1 MSISLT
7 TNVPSVTITE
17 TGISVPQTQD
27 ILAGTLQD
35 INAAF
40 GGNLNVSSV
49 STPQYVLSAERAQAI
64 ALAYASLAFT
74 LSQFDP
80 DTAIGR
86 FQDALARIY
95 FITRKSGTPTIV
107 SATCTGIPGN
117 TLPAG
122 SLARD
127 TSGNVYES
135 LSAVSFGSNGQATVQ
150 FANQVSGAIP
160 CAAGSLVYI
169 QVAVPGW
176 DAITNES
183 PGVTGTNIEGRD
195 AFELRRQESV
205 ALNSTGTVPAIRA
218 AVLGIANVTDCF
230 VYDNYDDD
238 PILYGATN
246 YEIAP
251 HSVYVGVVGGEDNDI
266 AKTIQKKKDC
276 GCNLNGNTSVTVY
289 DDSALAYPYPEY
301 QIKFNRP
308 TPTEILFAVTIQQNT
323 QLPSDVIAQIQ
334 NAIIAAFNGQ
344 VDGFARPRIGGAIY
358 ASSYYSIVSA
368 VSSQINILSIQI
380 GISEANQN
388 AVTMGIDQVPVIQQS
403 GIQVTIS

>member
-1 MSISLT
+1 MSTLQ
-7 TNVPSVTITE
+7 TNIPSVTITE
-17 TGISVPQTQD
+17 TGISVPPTQD
-27 ILAGTLQD
+27 ILSGALQD

-40 GGNLNVSSV
+40 GGNLNVTSV

-64 ALAYASLAFT
+64 ALAYSSLAFT

-183 PGVTGTNIEGRD
+183 PGVTGTDVEGRD

-218 AVLGIANVTDCF
+218 AVLEIDDVTDCF
-230 VYDNYDDD
+230 VYDNPSDET
-238 PILYGATN
+238 IQYGATN
-246 YEIAP
+246 YELAP
-251 HSVYVGVVGGEDNDI
+251 HSVYVGVVGGDDDTI
-266 AKTIQKKKDC
+266 AQTIWTKKDI
-276 GCNLNGNTSVTVY
+276 GCDMNGNTTVTVY
-289 DDSALAYPYPEY
+289 DDSALVTPYPEY
-301 QIKFNRP
+301 QITFNRP

-334 NAIIAAFNGQ
+334 AAIMSAFNGQ

-368 VSSQINILSIQI
+368 VSSQINIISIQI
-380 GISEANQN
+380 GTSEANQN

>member
-1 MSISLT
+1 MSTLQ
-7 TNVPSVTITE
+7 TNIPSVTITE
-17 TGISVPQTQD
+17 TGISVPPTQD
-27 ILAGTLQD
+27 ILSGALQD

-117 TLPAG
+117 TLPAR

-135 LSAVSFGSNGQATVQ
+135 LSDASFGSNGQATVQ

-176 DAITNES
+176 DAITNEI
-183 PGVTGTNIEGRD
+183 PGVTGTDVEGRD

-205 ALNSTGTVPAIRA
+205 ALNSIGTVPAIRA
-218 AVLGIANVTDCF
+218 AVLGIDDVTDCF
-230 VYDNYDDD
+230 VYDNPSDET
-238 PILYGATN
+238 IQYGATN
-246 YEIAP
+246 YELAP
-251 HSVYVGVVGGEDNDI
+251 HSVYVGVVGGDDDTI
-266 AKTIQKKKDC
+266 AQTIWTKKDIGC
-276 GCNLNGNTSVTVY
+276 GMNGNTNVTVY
-289 DDSALAYPYPEY
+289 DDSALVAPYPEY
-301 QIKFNRP
+301 KITFNRP
-308 TPTEILFAVTIQQNT
+308 TPTEIFFAVTIQQNT
-323 QLPSDVIAQIQ
+323 QLPSDVISSIQ
-334 NAIIAAFNGQ
+334 NAIIAAFSGQ

-358 ASSYYSIVSA
+358 ASAYYGIVSA
-368 VSSQINILSIQI
+368 VSSQINIISIQI
-380 GISEANQN
+380 GTSEANLN

>member
-1 MSISLT
+1 MSTLQ
-7 TNVPSVTITE
+7 TNIPSVTITE
-17 TGISVPQTQD
+17 TGISVPPTQD
-27 ILAGTLQD
+27 ILSGALQD

-40 GGNLNVSSV
+40 GGNLNVTSV

-64 ALAYASLAFT
+64 ALADADLAFT

-80 DTAIGR
+80 ATAIGR
-86 FQDALARIY
+86 FQDALGRIY
-95 FITRKSGTPTIV
+95 FITRKPGTPTV
-107 SATCTGIPGN
+107 VEATCTGIPGS

-127 TSGNVYES
+127 AEGNVYSS
-135 LSAVSFGSNGQATVQ
+135 LSSATFDSNGQATVQ
-150 FANQVSGAIP
+150 FANQVIGAIP
-160 CAAGSLVYI
+160 CAANSLVYI
-169 QVAVPGW
+169 QVVVPGW

-183 PGVTGTNIEGRD
+183 PGVTGTEIENRYS
-195 AFELRRQESV
+195 FELRRQESV
-205 ALNSTGTVPAIRA
+205 AQNATGTVPAIRA
-218 AVLGIANVTDCF
+218 AVLALSGVTDCF
-230 VYDNYDDD
+230 VYDNDNDD
-238 PILYGATN
+238 PIFYGATN

-266 AKTIQKKKDC
+266 AETIRKKKDC

-334 NAIIAAFNGQ
+334 AAIMAAFNGQ

>member
-1 MSISLT
+1 MSTLQ
-7 TNVPSVTITE
+7 TNVPPVTITE

-27 ILAGTLQD
+27 ILSGTLQD

-40 GGNLNVSSV
+40 GGNLNVTSV

-117 TLPAG
+117 TLPVG

-135 LSAVSFGSNGQATVQ
+135 WSAVSFGSNGQATVQ

-183 PGVTGTNIEGRD
+183 PGVTGTDVEGRD

-205 ALNSTGTVPAIRA
+205 ALNATGTAPAIRA
-218 AVLGIANVTDCF
+218 AVSEIDEVTDCF
-230 VYDNYDDD
+230 VCDNPSDET
-238 PILYGATN
+238 IQYGATN
-246 YEIAP
+246 YELAP
-251 HSVYVGVVGGEDNDI
+251 HSVYVGVVGGDDDTV
-266 AKTIQKKKDC
+266 AQTIWTKKDIGC
-276 GCNLNGNTSVTVY
+276 GMNGNTTVTVY
-289 DDSALAYPYPEY
+289 DDSAYVTPYPEY
-301 QIKFNRP
+301 QITFNRP

-334 NAIIAAFNGQ
+334 SAIIAAFNGQ

-358 ASSYYSIVSA
+358 ASSYYRIVSA
-368 VSSQINILSIQI
+368 VSSQINIISIQI
-380 GISEANQN
+380 GTSEANQN

>member
-1 MSISLT
+1 MSTLQ
-7 TNVPSVTITE
+7 TNIPSVTITE
-17 TGISVPQTQD
+17 TGISVPPTQD
-27 ILAGTLQD
+27 ILSGALQD

-40 GGNLNVSSV
+40 GGNLNVTSV

-135 LSAVSFGSNGQATVQ
+135 LSDASFGSNGQATVQ

-218 AVLGIANVTDCF
+218 AVLGIDDVTDCF
-230 VYDNYDDD
+230 VYDNPSDET
-238 PILYGATN
+238 IQYGATN
-246 YEIAP
+246 YELAP
-251 HSVYVGVVGGEDNDI
+251 HSVYVGVVGGDDDTI
-266 AKTIQKKKDC
+266 AQTIWTKKDI
-276 GCNLNGNTSVTVY
+276 GCDMNGNTTVTVY
-289 DDSALAYPYPEY
+289 DDSALVTPYPEY
-301 QIKFNRP
+301 QITFNRP

-334 NAIIAAFNGQ
+334 AAIMSAFNGQ
-344 VDGFARPRIGGAIY
+344 VDGFARPRISGAIY

-403 GIQVTIS
+403 GIQVTMS

>member
-1 MSISLT
+1 MSTLQ
-7 TNVPSVTITE
+7 TNIPSVTITE
-17 TGISVPQTQD
+17 TGISVPPTQD
-27 ILAGTLQD
+27 ILSGALQD

-135 LSAVSFGSNGQATVQ
+135 LSDASFGSNGQATVQ

-176 DAITNES
+176 DAITNEI
-183 PGVTGTNIEGRD
+183 PGVTGTDVEGRD

-205 ALNSTGTVPAIRA
+205 ALNRA
-218 AVLGIANVTDCF
+218 SH
-230 VYDNYDDD
+230 
-238 PILYGATN
+238 PRR
-246 YEIAP
+246 
-251 HSVYVGVVGGEDNDI
+251 GVRN
-266 AKTIQKKKDC
+266 
-276 GCNLNGNTSVTVY
+276 
-289 DDSALAYPYPEY
+289 
-301 QIKFNRP
+301 
-308 TPTEILFAVTIQQNT
+308 
-323 QLPSDVIAQIQ
+323 
-334 NAIIAAFNGQ
+334 
-344 VDGFARPRIGGAIY
+344 
-358 ASSYYSIVSA
+358 
-368 VSSQINILSIQI
+368 
-380 GISEANQN
+380 
-388 AVTMGIDQVPVIQQS
+388 
-403 GIQVTIS
+403 

>member
-1 MSISLT
+1 MSTLQ
-7 TNVPSVTITE
+7 TNIPSVTITE
-17 TGISVPQTQD
+17 TGISVPTTQE
-27 ILAGTLQD
+27 ILSGALQD

-135 LSAVSFGSNGQATVQ
+135 LSDASFGSNGQATVQ

-183 PGVTGTNIEGRD
+183 PGVTGTDIEGRD

-205 ALNSTGTVPAIRA
+205 ALNATGTVPAIRA
-218 AVLGIANVTDCF
+218 AVLDIDDVTDCF
-230 VYDNYDDD
+230 VYDNPSDET
-238 PILYGATN
+238 IRYGTTN
-246 YEIAP
+246 YELAP
-251 HSVYVGVVGGEDNDI
+251 NSVYVGVVGGDDQEI
-266 AKTIQKKKDC
+266 AQTIWSKKDL
-276 GCNLNGNTSVTVY
+276 GCDMNGNTTVTVY
-289 DDSALAYPYPEY
+289 DDSALSSPYPEY
-301 QIKFNRP
+301 QITFNRP
-308 TPTEILFAVTIQQNT
+308 TPTEIFFTVTIQQNT

-334 NAIIAAFNGQ
+334 SAIMAAFNGQ

-368 VSSQINILSIQI
+368 VSSQINIISILI
-380 GISEANQN
+380 GTPEANQN

>member
-1 MSISLT
+1 MSTLQ
-7 TNVPSVTITE
+7 TNIPSVTITE
-17 TGISVPQTQD
+17 TGISVPPTQD
-27 ILAGTLQD
+27 ILSGALQD

-49 STPQYVLSAERAQAI
+49 STPQYVLSAERTQAI

-117 TLPAG
+117 TLPAR

-135 LSAVSFGSNGQATVQ
+135 LSDASFGSNGQATVQ

-176 DAITNES
+176 DAITNEI
-183 PGVTGTNIEGRD
+183 PGMTGTDVEGRD

-218 AVLGIANVTDCF
+218 AVLGIDDVTDCF
-230 VYDNYDDD
+230 VYDNPSDET
-238 PILYGATN
+238 IQYGATN
-246 YEIAP
+246 YELAP
-251 HSVYVGVVGGEDNDI
+251 HSVYVGVVGGDDDTI
-266 AKTIQKKKDC
+266 AQTIWTKKDIGC
-276 GCNLNGNTSVTVY
+276 GMNGNTNVTVY
-289 DDSALAYPYPEY
+289 DDSALVAPYPEY
-301 QIKFNRP
+301 KITFNRP
-308 TPTEILFAVTIQQNT
+308 TPTEIFFAVTIQQNT
-323 QLPSDVIAQIQ
+323 QLPSDVISQIQ
-334 NAIIAAFNGQ
+334 NAIIAAFSGQ

-358 ASSYYSIVSA
+358 ASAYYGIVSA
-368 VSSQINILSIQI
+368 VSSQINIISIQI
-380 GISEANQN
+380 GTSEANLN

>member
-1 MSISLT
+1 MSTLQ
-7 TNVPSVTITE
+7 TNIPSVTITE
-17 TGISVPQTQD
+17 TGISVPPTQD
-27 ILAGTLQD
+27 ILSGALQD

-49 STPQYVLSAERAQAI
+49 STPQYVLSAERTQAI

-117 TLPAG
+117 TLPAR

-135 LSAVSFGSNGQATVQ
+135 LSDASFGSNGQATVQ
-150 FANQVSGAIP
+150 FANQVSGTIP

-176 DAITNES
+176 DAITNEI
-183 PGVTGTNIEGRD
+183 PGVTGTDVEGRD

-218 AVLGIANVTDCF
+218 AVLGIDDVTDCF
-230 VYDNYDDD
+230 VYDNPSDET
-238 PILYGATN
+238 IQYGETN
-246 YEIAP
+246 YELAP
-251 HSVYVGVVGGEDNDI
+251 HSVYVGVVGGDDDTI
-266 AKTIQKKKDC
+266 AQTIWTKKDIGC
-276 GCNLNGNTSVTVY
+276 GMNGNTNVTVY
-289 DDSALAYPYPEY
+289 DDSALVAPYPEY
-301 QIKFNRP
+301 KITFNRP
-308 TPTEILFAVTIQQNT
+308 TPTEIFFAVTIQQNT
-323 QLPSDVIAQIQ
+323 QLPSDVISQIQ
-334 NAIIAAFNGQ
+334 NAIIAAFSGQ

-358 ASSYYSIVSA
+358 ASAYYGIVSA
-368 VSSQINILSIQI
+368 VSSQINIISIQI
-380 GISEANQN
+380 GTSEANLN